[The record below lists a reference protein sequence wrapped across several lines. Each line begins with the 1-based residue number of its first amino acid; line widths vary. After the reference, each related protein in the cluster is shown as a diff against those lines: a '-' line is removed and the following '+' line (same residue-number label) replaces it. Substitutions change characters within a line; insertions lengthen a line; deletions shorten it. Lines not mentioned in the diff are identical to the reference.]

1 MRFIKVIYVKLAMNI
16 LGNIFG
22 EVCKTIFPISEEIYF
37 GNSKSPISICVLSS
51 ISLLK
56 EISNSKLMKN
66 ISLVGRLFS
75 ENKGI
80 DSIIRYINSKPK
92 VQTIIICGK
101 DGIGHKPGYSLLA
114 LFKNGIDNNR
124 RIIGSTS
131 PDPYLTVTQ
140 KEVEKFQRNVRIIN
154 KIGITNSEK
163 IFKLVETI
171 EN

>member
-1 MRFIKVIYVKLAMNI
+1 MNV

-37 GNSKSPISICVLSS
+37 GNSNSSTSICVLSS

-56 EISNSKLMKN
+56 KIANSELMTN

-80 DSIIRYINSKPK
+80 DSIIRYVNSNPNID
-92 VQTIIICGK
+92 TIIICGK
-101 DGIGHKPGYSLLA
+101 EVLGHKSGSSLLA
-114 LFKNGIDNNR
+114 LYKNGMDDDGK
-124 RIIGSTS
+124 IIYSTS
-131 PDPYLTVTQ
+131 PDPYLTVSQ
-140 KEVEKFQRNVRIIN
+140 KEVKIFQDRVRIIN
-154 KIGITNSEK
+154 KIGMTKFETISNLLK
-163 IFKLVETI
+163 TI

>member
-1 MRFIKVIYVKLAMNI
+1 MNL

-22 EVCKTIFPISEEIYF
+22 EVCKTLFPIPEEIYF
-37 GNSKSPISICVLSS
+37 GNSKSSVSICVLSS

-56 EISNSKLMKN
+56 EIANSELMNN

-80 DSIIRYINSKPK
+80 DSIIRYVNSNPN

-101 DGIGHKPGYSLLA
+101 EVWGHKSGYSLLA
-114 LFKNGIDNNR
+114 LYKNGIDNNGK
-124 RIIGSTS
+124 IINSTS

-140 KEVEKFQRNVRIIN
+140 KEVKKFQSKVTIIN
-154 KIGITNSEK
+154 KIGITNFEK
-163 IFKLVETI
+163 ISKLVHTI
-171 EN
+171 QN

>member
-1 MRFIKVIYVKLAMNI
+1 MNL

-22 EVCKTIFPISEEIYF
+22 EVCKTIFPIPEEIYF
-37 GNSKSPISICVLSS
+37 GNSKSSVSICVLSS

-56 EISNSKLMKN
+56 EIANSELMNN

-80 DSIIRYINSKPK
+80 DSIIRYVNSNPN

-101 DGIGHKPGYSLLA
+101 EVWGHKSGYSLLA
-114 LFKNGIDNNR
+114 LYKNGIDNNGK
-124 RIIGSTS
+124 IINSTS

-140 KEVEKFQRNVRIIN
+140 KEVKKFQSKVTIIN
-154 KIGITNSEK
+154 KIGITNFEK
-163 IFKLVETI
+163 ISELVHTI
-171 EN
+171 QN

>member
-1 MRFIKVIYVKLAMNI
+1 MNL

-22 EVCKTIFPISEEIYF
+22 EVCKTIFPIPEEIYF
-37 GNSKSPISICVLSS
+37 GNSKSSVSICVLSS

-56 EISNSKLMKN
+56 EIANSELMNN

-80 DSIIRYINSKPK
+80 DSIIRYVISNPN

-101 DGIGHKPGYSLLA
+101 EVWGHKSGYSLLA
-114 LFKNGIDNNR
+114 LYKNGIDNNGE
-124 RIIGSTS
+124 IINSTS

-140 KEVEKFQRNVRIIN
+140 KEVKKFQSKVTIIN
-154 KIGITNSEK
+154 KIGITNFEK
-163 IFKLVETI
+163 ISKLVHTI
-171 EN
+171 QN

>member
-1 MRFIKVIYVKLAMNI
+1 MKMNL

-22 EVCKTIFPISEEIYF
+22 EVCKTIFPIHEEIYF
-37 GNSKSPISICVLSS
+37 GNSKSPISICILSS

-56 EISNSKLMKN
+56 EIENSKIMKN

-80 DSIIRYINSKPK
+80 DSIIHYVNSNP
-92 VQTIIICGK
+92 QIHTIIICGK
-101 DGIGHKPGYSLLA
+101 EVWGHKSGSSLLT
-114 LFKNGIDNNR
+114 LYKNGIDAKG

-140 KEVEKFQRNVRIIN
+140 DEVKKFQEQIQIIN
-154 KIGITNSEK
+154 KIGITNFEK
-163 IFKLVETI
+163 ISQLVDTI
-171 EN
+171 QN